1 MQTEENRKIAC
12 KINIEGRV
20 QGVGFRYSAIKAA
33 RRYNVAGWVKN
44 EYDGSVNVFCEGDRE
59 QVDEF
64 IKWCKQGPPSA
75 HIVDVNINQTAYTG
89 KYSQFSVAY

>member
-44 EYDGSVNVFCEGDRE
+44 EYDGSVSLFCEGE
-59 QVDEF
+59 QSRVDMF
-64 IKWCKQGPPSA
+64 IEWCKQGPPSA
-75 HIVDVNINQTAYTG
+75 HIVNVDVQSLSYTG
-89 KYSQFSVAY
+89 KYNSFSVAY